1 MLEKH
6 KMNRINELAKKSKEE
21 GLNPEEKK
29 EQEALRKEYI
39 EKFREHFK
47 SHLKRIKFVEDM
59 TEEELAEYRRTH
71 QTEPQ
76 KKEKN

>member
-21 GLNPEEKK
+21 GLTAEEKA
-29 EQEALRKEYI
+29 EQETLRNEYL

-47 SHLKRIKFVEDM
+47 GHLKRIKFVEDM
-59 TEEELAEYRRTH
+59 TEEELAEY
-71 QTEPQ
+71 
-76 KKEKN
+76 KKKHN